1 MAKTDLQKRTVQEKL
16 NSMDVDTILVT
27 SGLTTNSA
35 TANTFMWNAPIKIE
49 NAVPI
54 EGGTALLHSVVGLTF
69 SNPDESLSDAALIQN
84 PYSLV
89 FTSSSDSSTMT
100 LGTSLLTSAL
110 SSDMLSNTCGVIH
123 MNNMIDVGR
132 VALSHKANCG
142 IVLKAEPG
150 SRDVYMWGIALSSDN
165 YNNSLSKFRI
175 GLIKD

>member
-1 MAKTDLQKRTVQEKL
+1 MAKTDLQKRTMQEKL

-27 SGLTTNSA
+27 SGATTNSA
-35 TANTFMWNAPIKIE
+35 TANTFMWNDPIKIE

-54 EGGTALLHSVVGLTF
+54 EGGSALLHSIVGLTF
-69 SNPDESLSDAALIQN
+69 SNTNENLSDAALIQN

-89 FTSSSDSSTMT
+89 FTSSSDGTGIG
-100 LGTSLLTSAL
+100 LGSSLLTASIT
-110 SSDMLSNTCGVIH
+110 SDVLSNTCGVVH
-123 MNNMIDVGR
+123 MNNIIDLGR

-142 IVLKAEPG
+142 IVLKAESG

-165 YNNSLSKFRI
+165 YGLSLSKFRI